1 LFFKDKAI
9 YVLMVKHCDV
19 KSVEEAQYLL
29 QMVNDYAS
37 NSPIILVCSHSND
50 PETAEY
56 VSYVDKLKELIEHNP
71 RILVCHKIDSKDD
84 TNGEESL
91 GCGIFNSFNQLDST
105 ISILAK
111 DKSLVQSV
119 QEAALSEVSHHAS
132 VLI

>member
-1 LFFKDKAI
+1 
-9 YVLMVKHCDV
+9 
-19 KSVEEAQYLL
+19 
-29 QMVNDYAS
+29 MVNDYAS

-56 VSYVDKLKELIEHNP
+56 VSYVNKLKELIEHNP
-71 RILVCHKIDSKDD
+71 RIFVCHKIDSKDD

-91 GCGIFNSFNQLDST
+91 GCGIFNSFNSFNQLDST
-105 ISILAK
+105 ISNLAK